1 MTAFSFYLLY
11 NLISFL
17 EVKNTK
23 FPTTAEG
30 KVVHQHIE
38 PDSVSGIQNTVNDP
52 TCRQL
57 QDQMGW
63 KMNLSY

>member
-1 MTAFSFYLLY
+1 MPAFSLYLIY
-11 NLISFL
+11 NVILFL
-17 EVKNTK
+17 EVKNTN

-30 KVVHQHIE
+30 KVVHQQVE
-38 PDSVSGIQNTVNDP
+38 PDSVSAIQSTVNGQ

-57 QDQMGW
+57 QDQMRW